1 MASSNQCANETL
13 KSVSVNGVD
22 NSDLPNTFNSLVSCS
37 ERSDRSLLYIKK
49 KSCKA
54 LNEIVTCQECVIVQF
69 KRVRIRKAAGLDV
82 ICGYTLHSCADEQT
96 NRVFT
101 RL

>member
-1 MASSNQCANETL
+1 MEWIILICQILLTL
-13 KSVSVNGVD
+13 WFLALKG
-22 NSDLPNTFNSLVSCS
+22 LIA
-37 ERSDRSLLYIKK
+37 LYCILKK